1 MKEQVSAPGGS
12 FQLCR
17 LIGRIRAEFVDR
29 VEQEMG
35 RCGVE
40 LNFSQF
46 LALKLLGEESMAPGE
61 LARLLRYNA
70 GAMTRMLD
78 KLEQRGY
85 LRRVPDPDDR
95 RALRLELTPAG
106 KAIRKRLIQCSGADR
121 AARHVPPRGGCPP
134 QEPECDEGFVAAAS
148 VFRRNAEG
156 RYDMQGYRCNLS

>member
-106 KAIRKRLIQCSGADR
+106 KAIRKRLIQCSEATSERMFAGVGERERKQLNAVLTRVLDR
-121 AARHVPPRGGCPP
+121 LQQSG
-134 QEPECDEGFVAAAS
+134 
-148 VFRRNAEG
+148 
-156 RYDMQGYRCNLS
+156 